1 VKFAFNFFWQKILKG
16 VKSKSMKTNRI
27 KFCVATTFAVV
38 VFLGVTTMA
47 NGQSTD
53 KIPSIEMHDIFL
65 TDAVKIF
72 ARQAGINFIIDPKLF
87 SNGEPKVTII
97 WTNLTAKEALTGL
110 LKEKGLVLI
119 EDKFTTIARITS
131 TNQIPNVVDTSL
143 LGSETN
149 HAASPTNGS
158 ILNVR
163 FDDTPLDVA
172 LQNLIEHDHLNVIL
186 DPKVSDYVDPNDPT
200 DHKFHNAP
208 TVSIR
213 WENITPRQAIV
224 ALCENYDLV
233 IVKDSATG
241 VIRIKPKD

>member
-1 VKFAFNFFWQKILKG
+1 
-16 VKSKSMKTNRI
+16 MKTNRI
-27 KFCVATTFAVV
+27 KFCLATTFAVF

-47 NGQSTD
+47 DGQSTD

-72 ARQAGINFIIDPKLF
+72 ARQSGINFIIDPKLF

-97 WTNLTAKEALTGL
+97 WTNMTAMEALTGL

-119 EDKFTTIARITS
+119 EDKFTTITRITN
-131 TNQIPNVVDTSL
+131 TNQVANVVDASL
-143 LGSETN
+143 LGSDPN
-149 HAASPTNGS
+149 NAASPPNGS
-158 ILNVR
+158 NLTVR
-163 FDDTPLDVA
+163 FDETPLDVA
-172 LQNLIEHDHLNVIL
+172 LKNLIEHDHINVIL
-186 DPKVSDYVDPNDPT
+186 DPKISGYVDPADN
-200 DHKFHNAP
+200 KFHTPP

-233 IVKDSATG
+233 IVKDSTTG